1 MTDYSWL
8 EPIERRTKEIREE
21 TQRMREEIK
30 KMKQEPHNL
39 PVPDDAPWL
48 NLSQE
53 EVNDLRNKKFEL
65 TQYGKQKLRKMM
77 NNNPTIDEMI
87 DEEARRERSNRI
99 LERYNH
105 FYNLECSGLA
115 HGTPITP
122 EFQQAMSLECMLDAL
137 RCENLNHEF
146 DVVPTADI
154 NALIDGLYQQGK
166 DYLERV
172 RTFQEEA
179 QK

>member
-21 TQRMREEIK
+21 TQRMREEIE

-65 TQYGKQKLRKMM
+65 TQYGKQKFRKMM
-77 NNNPTIDEMI
+77 NNNPTIDEMF
-87 DEEARRERSNRI
+87 EEAERKEQANRI

-105 FYNLECSGLA
+105 FYNLECSGLS

-122 EFQQAMSLECMLDAL
+122 EFQQAMALECMLDAL
-137 RCENLNHEF
+137 RCENLNREYNEIAI
-146 DVVPTADI
+146 VDI
-154 NALIDGLYQQGK
+154 EDLIDGLYQQGK